1 MQSQIANEEDYVSF
15 GEKQASKKALEF
27 CSGHKDK
34 KCGHSSYHQGD
45 QRSFHYN
52 VINDMTMVSP
62 SVKAVGGTV
71 GTMYRL
77 KKTLLEEV
85 ITKRNFEG

>member
-34 KCGHSSYHQGD
+34 SV
-45 QRSFHYN
+45 
-52 VINDMTMVSP
+52 VIVPTIKEIRDHFIIM
-62 SVKAVGGTV
+62 
-71 GTMYRL
+71 
-77 KKTLLEEV
+77 
-85 ITKRNFEG
+85 